1 MMTDFNIFDMHIVQ
15 INSPKKKKKK
25 KTVDLLVL
33 LIMTLNLLDR
43 IGILRQALHINN
55 KP

>member
-15 INSPKKKKKK
+15 VNSPKKKKKK
-25 KTVDLLVL
+25 SVDLLVL